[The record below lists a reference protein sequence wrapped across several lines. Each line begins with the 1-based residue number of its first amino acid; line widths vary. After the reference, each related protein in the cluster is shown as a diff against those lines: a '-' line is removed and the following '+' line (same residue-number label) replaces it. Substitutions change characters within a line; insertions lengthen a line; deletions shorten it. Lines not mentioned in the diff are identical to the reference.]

1 MKQPDSFIV
10 MPDHFHAIVWLHG
23 EHETVQEKPGWQGT
37 TSRSLG
43 ALVQNFKSVTT
54 RKIKAAQMV
63 ASGAVWQRDYYERI
77 ICEDIELIAIR
88 EYIKQNPA
96 RWIAKI
102 NLD

>member
-1 MKQPDSFIV
+1 
-10 MPDHFHAIVWLHG
+10 
-23 EHETVQEKPGWQGT
+23 
-37 TSRSLG
+37 
-43 ALVQNFKSVTT
+43 
-54 RKIKAAQMV
+54 MV